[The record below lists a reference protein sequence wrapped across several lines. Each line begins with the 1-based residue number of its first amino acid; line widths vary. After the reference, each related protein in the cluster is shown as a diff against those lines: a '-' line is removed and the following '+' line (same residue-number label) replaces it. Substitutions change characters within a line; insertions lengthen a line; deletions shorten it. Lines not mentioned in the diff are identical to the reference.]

1 MAVSQAHAGRQ
12 RHRERQRDFVSH
24 TDRDLLMYCHATPC
38 RDKVCIDQSDIA
50 RALRCLP
57 VFVFSCKR
65 LLILAG
71 NTYYDRLW
79 CVW

>member
-1 MAVSQAHAGRQ
+1 MAVSQAHADK
-12 RHRERQRDFVSH
+12 ERSESFCQQH
-24 TDRDLLMYCHATPC
+24 APQLADLLYATPC

-71 NTYYDRLW
+71 NTYCDRLW